1 MALAPGR
8 VMPALPA
15 DRSSKGDKK
24 EYFGGKTGVSMALA
38 LVAHGSPFFG
48 SCVRLRF
55 QRAGQQKLDGEGW
68 GGQAGLCGGSCP
80 RAPRLC
86 PLLGRRGGRMGA
98 RSDSMKRGLLG
109 AVKYA

>member
-8 VMPALPA
+8 VMPALPG

-68 GGQAGLCGGSCP
+68 WWGGAKRDCVEVAALKP
-80 RAPRLC
+80 P
-86 PLLGRRGGRMGA
+86 
-98 RSDSMKRGLLG
+98 DSVLSWGEEEEEWEPEVT
-109 AVKYA
+109 A

>member
-15 DRSSKGDKK
+15 DSSSKGDKK
-24 EYFGGKTGVSMALA
+24 EYFGGKMGVSMALG

-48 SCVRLRF
+48 SCVRQRF

-68 GGQAGLCGGSCP
+68 WWEGG
-80 RAPRLC
+80 
-86 PLLGRRGGRMGA
+86 
-98 RSDSMKRGLLG
+98 KRGCVEVAALEPPDSVLSWG
-109 AVKYA
+109 EEEEEWEPEVTA

>member
-1 MALAPGR
+1 MGFVMALAPGR
-8 VMPALPA
+8 VMPALPG

-55 QRAGQQKLDGEGW
+55 QRAGQQKLDGEG
-68 GGQAGLCGGSCP
+68 
-80 RAPRLC
+80 
-86 PLLGRRGGRMGA
+86 RGGKRDCVEVA
-98 RSDSMKRGLLG
+98 AFEPPDSVLSWGEEEEEWEPEVT
-109 AVKYA
+109 A